1 MLEAGRFI
9 LTLNA
14 SFWWPHL
21 SVVFAQM
28 EELLGC
34 QPACRRAPTGVR
46 TSLSA
51 QRAQRAHPSPF
62 TNDRNASKF
71 FKSARGSS
79 YGVSRM
85 NAACASFGC

>member
-14 SFWWPHL
+14 PFWWPYI

-28 EELLGC
+28 EELLDF
-34 QPACRRAPTGVR
+34 QPACRRAPNGAR

-51 QRAQRAHPSPF
+51 QRAQLIRSYSQTSATLPDFSNPHGDRRMESPE
-62 TNDRNASKF
+62 
-71 FKSARGSS
+71 
-79 YGVSRM
+79 
-85 NAACASFGC
+85 